1 MSDPLL
7 SISPVDGRYQEQ
19 TAPLREWFSEFAY
32 IHFRVRVEIAYLL
45 FLSRRLGK
53 PRPLTDAEQERL
65 QRVADSFSLPEALR
79 VHELESLTRHDVK
92 ALELFLR
99 EQFQAAG
106 LHDLIP
112 WIHFSLTSE
121 DVNSTAQAW
130 ALLESRQRVIL
141 PALDLLLSRLT
152 ALAREHAALPMP
164 ARTHG
169 QIAVPTTFGKEIA
182 VFLARLQPLR
192 RALADHRFQA
202 HWSGAVGNFN
212 AAVAAFPETDWPA
225 FARDFLTSL
234 GLEWHPCATQILPY
248 ENWLEYFSH
257 LYRVNTVLLDL
268 VQDLW
273 RYISDGYLHLRVV
286 QQEVGSSTMPQ
297 KVNPIDFENAEG
309 NLGLANAL
317 IEHYQRKLPISRLQR
332 DLSDSTVRRTFGVM
346 FGHTLVAW
354 QAILRGLERLQV
366 QPTVM
371 EQALEAHWEMVAEGA
386 QTILR
391 AAGYAEAYDWLKT
404 LTRGQVLTPAAY
416 QQWVESLPVAAEVKE
431 RLLSLSPKTFTG
443 LAEQLARAVTDGR
456 PPAHEPFDSH

>member
-7 SISPVDGRYQEQ
+7 AVSPIDGRYLEQ
-19 TAPLREWFSEFAY
+19 TASLREWFSEFAY
-32 IHFRVRVEIAYLL
+32 IRLRIRVEIAYLL
-45 FLSRRLGK
+45 FLSRYLSK
-53 PRPLTDAEQERL
+53 PRTLTATEQECL
-65 QRVADSFSLPEALR
+65 QKLADSFSLSEAQR
-79 VHELESLTRHDVK
+79 VHELELLTRHDVK

-99 EQFQAAG
+99 EQLQAVG
-106 LHDLIP
+106 LKDLIP

-130 ALLESRQRVIL
+130 ALAESRQQVIL
-141 PALDLLLSRLT
+141 PQLDLLLSRLAT
-152 ALAREHAALPMP
+152 LAREHAALPMP

-192 RALADHRFQA
+192 QALANHRFQA

-212 AAVAAFPETDWPA
+212 AAVAAFPEIDWPT
-225 FARDFLTSL
+225 FAREFLASL

-257 LYRVNTVLLDL
+257 LYRVNAVLLDL

-273 RYISDGYLHLRVV
+273 RYISDGYLRLRVV

-317 IEHYQRKLPISRLQR
+317 IEYYQRKLPISRLQR

-354 QAILRGLERLQV
+354 QAILRGLDRLQT
-366 QPTVM
+366 QPQVM
-371 EQALEAHWEMVAEGA
+371 EQTLESHWEMVAEGA

-391 AAGYAEAYDWLKT
+391 AAGYAEAYDWLKA
-404 LTRGQVLTPAAY
+404 LTRGQILTRAEY
-416 QQWVESLPVAAEVKE
+416 QQWVDSLPVTEDIRE
-431 RLLSLSPKTFTG
+431 RLLSLSPLTFTG
-443 LAEQLARAVTDGR
+443 LAEHLARMVANRNSGT
-456 PPAHEPFDSH
+456 EPG